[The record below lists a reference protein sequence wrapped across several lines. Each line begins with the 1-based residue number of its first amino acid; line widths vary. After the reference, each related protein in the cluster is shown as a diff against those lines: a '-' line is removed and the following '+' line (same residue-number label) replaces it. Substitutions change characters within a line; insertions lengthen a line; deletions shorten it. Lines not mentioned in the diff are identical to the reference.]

1 MVKAARKSN
10 EIPDEQ
16 VPDDVWLPRFEGG
29 KLINHG
35 DRVRCFGLQK
45 KKAYGH
51 VFDVCAIEKIV
62 LVKLDED
69 WNNDRI
75 IEISPKNLKP
85 SKAKVWL
92 SFKSE
97 EVWDR
102 NRRQPRRPFMAERES
117 DDELNY
123 LDDT

>member
-10 EIPDEQ
+10 EIPNEE
-16 VPDDVWLPRFEGG
+16 VPDEVGLPRFEGG
-29 KLINHG
+29 KLIKAG

-45 KKAYGH
+45 MKAYGH
-51 VFDVCAIEKIV
+51 VFDVCANEKIV

-69 WNNDRI
+69 WNNDRV
-75 IEISPKNLKP
+75 IEVSAKNLKP

-102 NRRQPRRPFMAERES
+102 DTRQPKRPFMAKRES
-117 DDELNY
+117 DDQLNY
-123 LDDT
+123 QNDT

>member
-10 EIPDEQ
+10 EIPNEE
-16 VPDDVWLPRFEGG
+16 VPDEVGLPRFEGG
-29 KLINHG
+29 KLIKHG
-35 DRVRCFGLQK
+35 DRVCCFGLQK

-69 WNNDRI
+69 WNNDRVI
-75 IEISPKNLKP
+75 KVSAKNLKQ

-102 NRRQPRRPFMAERES
+102 NRRQPRGPFMSERES
-117 DDELNY
+117 NDELNY
-123 LDDT
+123 QNDT